1 MAEAH
6 PPSPKFEGEPLLL
19 RRSRVIRG
27 SETAMKTAM
36 RVCMVLFY
44 NYSIVH
50 CLSLIRNRSILS
62 LIFSGK
68 FVFSSSLMFLYLTL
82 ADRLPMTKVFSNT
95 V

>member
-6 PPSPKFEGEPLLL
+6 PPSPKLEGEPFLL

-36 RVCMVLFY
+36 RVCVVLFY
-44 NYSIVH
+44 KYSIVH
-50 CLSLIRNRSILS
+50 CFGLIRNRSILS
-62 LIFSGK
+62 LIFSGNV
-68 FVFSSSLMFLYLTL
+68 VFSSSLMFLYCIF
-82 ADRLPMTKVFSNT
+82 ADRLPMTKVLSST

>member
-6 PPSPKFEGEPLLL
+6 PPSPKLEGEPLLL

-36 RVCMVLFY
+36 RVCVVLFY
-44 NYSIVH
+44 KYSIVH
-50 CLSLIRNRSILS
+50 CLGLIRNRSILS
-62 LIFSGK
+62 LILSGK
-68 FVFSSSLMFLYLTL
+68 LVFSSNLMFLYLTF
-82 ADRLPMTKVFSNT
+82 AARLPMTKVLSNT